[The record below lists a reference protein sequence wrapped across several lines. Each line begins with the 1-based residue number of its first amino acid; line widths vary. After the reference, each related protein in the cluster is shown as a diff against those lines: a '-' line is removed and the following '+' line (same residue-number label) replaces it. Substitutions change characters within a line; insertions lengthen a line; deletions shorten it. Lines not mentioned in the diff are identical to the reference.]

1 VQKILEQAKIEQRKK
16 SISNKDVK
24 SNIKYNNVF
33 KRLANKNKP
42 VQKVEVFLSSQEN
55 NDFINGKQ
63 GV

>member
-16 SISNKDVK
+16 SIPPKDAK

-55 NDFINGKQ
+55 NDFNNGK
-63 GV
+63 